1 MFATFI
7 IVFYCAHKIFS
18 SFNADRELLSV
29 IREIAEIENVCL
41 WNLSLFSNA
50 LIAIFKRKQ

>member
-7 IVFYCAHKIFS
+7 IVFYCAHSRTKTKSVLDKNVS

-29 IREIAEIENVCL
+29 TPVIGEIENVCL
-41 WNLSLFSNA
+41 WNS
-50 LIAIFKRKQ
+50 